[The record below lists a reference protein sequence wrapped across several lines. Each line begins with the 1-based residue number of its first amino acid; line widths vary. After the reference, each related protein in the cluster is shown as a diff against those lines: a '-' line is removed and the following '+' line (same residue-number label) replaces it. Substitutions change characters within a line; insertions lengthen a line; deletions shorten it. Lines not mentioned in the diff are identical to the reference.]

1 MTFATGRY
9 DAPRISRSDEPGP
22 GGGGAGCRGH
32 HLDLRMA
39 GEEELEALGEGADS
53 RARGSGRIGGHPD
66 ASVGHLDVEPTIM
79 DFRRDDDLEG
89 PILRRRTVDEGV
101 FQQRLEDHRRH
112 GDGVRGRIALEP
124 AVEALAESGLLDGK
138 VVLQRLELPGEGLKR
153 PRLAQGEAEIVGEI
167 LRHFLNRRRLDETG
181 IGAHQPGR
189 AGD

>member
-9 DAPRISRSDEPGP
+9 DAPKISRSDEPGP
-22 GGGGAGCRGH
+22 GSGGAGCCGH
-32 HLDLRMA
+32 HLDLRVGA
-39 GEEELEALGEGADS
+39 EEEFEALGEGADS
-53 RARGSGRIGGHPD
+53 RARSSGRIRGHPD

-101 FQQRLEDHRRH
+101 FQRRLEHHRRH
-112 GDGVRGRIALEP
+112 GEGMRGRIALEP
-124 AVEALAESGLLDGK
+124 AAAALVESGLVNGEVFLER
-138 VVLQRLELPGEGLKR
+138 LQLPGEGLKR
-153 PRLAQGEAEIVGEI
+153 PRLAEREAEIVGQI
-167 LRHFLNRRRLDETG
+167 LRHLFDRRRLDETG